1 MADGSKPLKETN
13 KVLIGIIL
21 IANVVL
27 YYLAVKTDA
36 LLSADWPMV
45 YKNVMDAIPAGGV
58 AIFSGI
64 LNAQLSPAMKARI
77 AFLRWNNPLP
87 GSFAFTKYAHEDPRV
102 DVAAL
107 EKKYGP
113 LPTDPKD
120 QNRLWYKLYKTVEDE
135 AAVLQVHR
143 EYLFTRDYNGLS
155 LLMLIGLGAA
165 GFYQIPSLK
174 TAGIYFLALLFQFF
188 LTGQAARHHGK
199 RFVTSV
205 LARCA
210 AREA

>member
-1 MADGSKPLKETN
+1 MAEGTKPLKETN
-13 KVLIGIIL
+13 KTGIAIVLVM
-21 IANVVL
+21 NVIV

-36 LLSADWPMV
+36 LLSADYATI
-45 YKNVMDAIPAGGV
+45 YKSVSEGVPAGLLL
-58 AIFSGI
+58 I
-64 LNAQLSPAMKARI
+64 LTSIVNAQISPANKARI
-77 AFLRWNNPLP
+77 VFMRWDNPLP
-87 GSFAFTKYAHEDPRV
+87 GSYAFTKYAHEDPRV
-102 DVAAL
+102 DVSAL
-107 EKKYGP
+107 EKKYNP

-143 EYLFTRDYNGLS
+143 EYLFSRDYNGIA

-174 TAGIYFLALLFQFF
+174 TASLYLLALLIQFL

-210 AREA
+210 AREG